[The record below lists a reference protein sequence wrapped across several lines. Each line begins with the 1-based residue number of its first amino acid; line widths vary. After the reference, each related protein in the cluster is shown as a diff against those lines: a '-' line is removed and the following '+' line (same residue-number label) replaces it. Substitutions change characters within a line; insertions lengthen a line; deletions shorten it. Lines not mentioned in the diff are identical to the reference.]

1 MQCRMNTGDSGLT
14 QSVHPSYGIAKDGV
28 PGPGP
33 QRPSWTVWQGLI
45 VVSASF
51 TKVAGDSETSLH
63 LEGKEIEG
71 TFFSVPQQL
80 TSF

>member
-1 MQCRMNTGDSGLT
+1 MNTGDSGLT
-14 QSVHPSYGIAKDGV
+14 QSLYSSYVIAKDGMV
-28 PGPGP
+28 PGRGP

-63 LEGKEIEG
+63 LEGKEIED
-71 TFFSVPQQL
+71 TFFSVPHQL